1 MSTTERE
8 LLDGTDV
15 QRALRE
21 VAAHIAL
28 GKPGLVLCRGPGGYA
43 LIAGAVGKATVLA
56 AEGGHI
62 VALSL
67 NDVGLD
73 ALIQRACELRVARE
87 RADEGKVI
95 S

>member
-1 MSTTERE
+1 MNGKEGAVLE
-8 LLDGTDV
+8 GVDV

-21 VAAHIAL
+21 IAAHVAT
-28 GKPGLVLCRGPGGYA
+28 GHPGLILCRGPGGYA
-43 LIAGAVGKATVLA
+43 LIAGAVGKATVIA